1 MVSLGAVLREPYPSR
16 MSSTSPGAERPVVA
30 AGAVV
35 LRRGGGGH
43 EVLLVHRP
51 KYDDWSFPKGKL
63 DRGELAP
70 VAAVREVGEETG
82 LAVRLGRPLD
92 DQLYVVQGGRAKVVH
107 YWVARPLD
115 GDDVSAYVANREI
128 DEVTWVPVEEAAA
141 LLSYSRDR
149 ATLEQALKRRRRT
162 ATLVVLRHA
171 RARSR
176 QRWRADDRFR
186 PLLKVGEHQADRL
199 VPLLAA
205 YDVTRLVSSSSTRC
219 VTTLVPYAD
228 ATGRR
233 VVTDDGLSEEKAT
246 QEGIAERVGAL
257 LDAAKRTVVCSHRPV
272 LPAVFAALG
281 LDDPHLE
288 PGEMVVVH
296 HRRGKVLETERH
308 GVH

>member
-1 MVSLGAVLREPYPSR
+1 M
-16 MSSTSPGAERPVVA
+16 A

-35 LRRGGGGH
+35 LRRKDGVL

-63 DRGELAP
+63 DRGEHAT
-70 VAAVREVGEETG
+70 VAAVREVAEETG

-92 DQLYVVQGGRAKVVH
+92 DQLYVVQGGRSKVVH

-115 GDDVSAYVANREI
+115 GDDVSAYVPNREI
-128 DEVTWVPVEEAAA
+128 DQVAWVPVEDAAGR
-141 LLSYSRDR
+141 LSYSRDR
-149 ATLEQALKRRRRT
+149 ATLKQAIKRRKRT
-162 ATLVVLRHA
+162 TTLIVLRHGRA

-176 QRWRADDRFR
+176 GRADDRFR
-186 PLLKVGEHQADRL
+186 PLLKLGEHQADRL

-228 ATGRR
+228 ATGRT
-233 VVTDDGLSEEKAT
+233 VKADDGLSEEDAT
-246 QEGIAERVGAL
+246 TLGVADRVQVLIDSGR
-257 LDAAKRTVVCSHRPV
+257 RTVVCSHRPV
-272 LPAVFAALG
+272 LPAIFEVLG
-281 LDDPHLE
+281 LDDPKLE

-296 HRRGKVLETERH
+296 HRNGRVVATERH
-308 GVH
+308 AVR

>member
-1 MVSLGAVLREPYPSR
+1 MVSLGAVLQEPYPSR
-16 MSSTSPGAERPVVA
+16 MSSTSPGSERPVVA

-35 LRRGGGGH
+35 LRRREGLF

-107 YWVARPLD
+107 YWVARTLD
-115 GDDVSAYVANREI
+115 GDDVSRYVANREI
-128 DEVTWVPVEEAAA
+128 DEVTWVPVDEAAA

-149 ATLEQALKRRRRT
+149 ATLAQAVKRRRRT
-162 ATLVVLRHA
+162 STLVILRHGRA
-171 RARSR
+171 RARS
-176 QRWRADDRFR
+176 RWRADDRFR
-186 PLLKVGEHQADRL
+186 PLLRVGEQQADRL

-233 VVTDDGLSEEKAT
+233 VATDDGLSEEKAT
-246 QEGIAERVGAL
+246 DAGVAERVGVL
-257 LDAAKRTVVCSHRPV
+257 LEAARRTVLCSHRPV
-272 LPAVFAALG
+272 LPAVFAAVG
-281 LDDPHLE
+281 IEDPRLE
-288 PGEMVVVH
+288 PGELVVVH
-296 HRRGKVLETERH
+296 HRRGKVVATERH
-308 GVH
+308 AVH